1 MIHVGIYHI
10 QRWTQYKELVLLY
23 SPPIIFYSRD
33 PHPLRKPPYGLKLIF
48 YHEFDTYIFQ
58 DYANG
63 AILFK
68 TKIPLSDQGPREVP
82 ITHEAI
88 EHFIHAEVGKLKI
101 SPIHEFW
108 SL

>member
-1 MIHVGIYHI
+1 MGIYRI
-10 QRWTQYKELVLLY
+10 QSWTQYKELALKH
-23 SPPIIFYSRD
+23 SPQIIFYSRD
-33 PHPLRKPPYGLKLIF
+33 PHPLRKPPFGMKLIF
-48 YHEFDTYIFQ
+48 YHQFDTYIFQ

-63 AILFK
+63 ATLFK
-68 TKIPLSDQGPREVP
+68 TKIPLVDRGSREVP

-88 EHFIHAEVGKLKI
+88 ENFIHTEIGTRNV